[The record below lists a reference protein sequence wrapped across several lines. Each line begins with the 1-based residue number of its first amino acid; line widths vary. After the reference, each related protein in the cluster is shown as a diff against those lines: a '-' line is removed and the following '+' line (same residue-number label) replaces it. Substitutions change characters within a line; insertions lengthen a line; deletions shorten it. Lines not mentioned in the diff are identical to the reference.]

1 MRKIDRE
8 TVEVPSILYSDSVR
22 EARNTIANH
31 FNFSEQ
37 SRHSRR
43 APIARD
49 LFANMQVREH
59 LDRLFYGKCAF
70 CETEVADGAQ
80 AIEHFRPLGYASG
93 ISDRSTSPDHYAWFA
108 YEWKNLL
115 LACPT
120 CSQNKANLFPVTGP
134 RAPILCSLSEAN
146 KEEKYLLLDPT
157 MDEPWRHLD
166 FDIEG
171 RCIAKSKRGN
181 ITIQVFQLNRFAL
194 LSLRKEKISECIEA
208 IRILKYGTK
217 SEGRP
222 LQDLLTPGSKNSG
235 AAAIFARGF
244 ARYLAKRLKQPLPT
258 GLKIINYLEN
268 LVGLMPDAMLENS
281 ISEYSDPASRKNPAR
296 TQNRPILPV
305 EHAYPTLK
313 YLEKRH
319 QISDHSR
326 ITRIEVRNFKGISSL
341 SLSFRE
347 DQVDELSTPCMMII
361 GENST
366 GKSSL
371 LQGIALCLMGEK
383 KRDKLKLNP
392 EDFISRNSSD
402 WKLFANNDASIEI
415 FFESQESA
423 KLNINPLELKF
434 DGFFD
439 PSTVIL
445 AYGSRRFFT
454 EKSKNGTSIESIRT
468 MFFPLATISHPNS
481 WIAGLD
487 EEAFASVARAMR
499 EILALQ
505 YEDEVV
511 RDEDGRVFVVAH
523 GRRTPIDKLSDGY
536 LSLFAMAI
544 DIMREM
550 LNTWGS
556 LEIARGIVLIDEIET
571 HLHPRWKMQVVGA
584 LRKALPNVQ
593 FIATT
598 HDPLCLRG
606 MNDSEVVVLHRSEGN
621 AIKKL
626 ENLPPISGMR
636 AEQILTSDYFGL
648 ASTSDANFE
657 AQLNQLG
664 ALARTPRQQ
673 MDEKDRDVA
682 YKLEQDVRSRLF
694 IGDTATEQVL
704 NEAMMQYLLQRKN
717 PSTIDRQTLRQTAVA
732 DVLKALK
739 ESD

>member
-1 MRKIDRE
+1 MDR
-8 TVEVPSILYSDSVR
+8 I
-22 EARNTIANH
+22 
-31 FNFSEQ
+31 
-37 SRHSRR
+37 
-43 APIARD
+43 
-49 LFANMQVREH
+49 
-59 LDRLFYGKCAF
+59 FYGKCAF
-70 CETEVADGAQ
+70 CETKVADGAQ
-80 AIEHFRPLGYASG
+80 AIDHFRPLGYASG
-93 ISDRSTSPDHYAWFA
+93 IGDRSTSPDHYAWFA

-115 LACPT
+115 LCCPT
-120 CSQNKANLFPVTGP
+120 CTKNKANLFPVTGP
-134 RAPILCSLSEAN
+134 RAPILCSFGEAN
-146 KEEKYLLLDPT
+146 KEEKFLLLDPT
-157 MDEPWRHLD
+157 IDEPWRHLD
-166 FDIEG
+166 FDNEG
-171 RCIAKSKRGN
+171 YCIPKSKRGN
-181 ITIQVFQLNRFAL
+181 VTIQVFQLNRSEL
-194 LSLRKEKISECIEA
+194 LALRKEKITECVGA
-208 IRILKYGTK
+208 IRILKYGAK
-217 SEGRP
+217 LGARP
-222 LQDLLTPGSKNSG
+222 LQDLLTPGSENSG
-235 AAAIFARGF
+235 AAIIFTRGF
-244 ARYLAKRLKQPLPT
+244 ARYLAKKLHQPLPP
-258 GLKIINYLEN
+258 GIKIITYLDS
-268 LVGLMPDAMLENS
+268 LVGVIPDALLENS
-281 ISEYSDPASRKNPAR
+281 ISEYTDPIVRKNLTR
-296 TQNRPILPV
+296 VQNRPLVPV

-326 ITRIEVRNFKGISSL
+326 ITKIEVRNFKGISSL
-341 SLSFRE
+341 SLSFSE
-347 DQVDELSTPCMMII
+347 NQMGELSTPCMMII

-383 KRDKLKLNP
+383 KRTKLKLNP

-402 WKLFANNDASIEI
+402 WKLIGDSDASIEI
-415 FFESQESA
+415 FFESRESA
-423 KLNINPLELKF
+423 KLNINPLARKF
-434 DGFFD
+434 DGTFD

-445 AYGSRRFFT
+445 AYGARRFFT
-454 EKSKNGTSIESIRT
+454 EKSKSGTSIESIRT
-468 MFFPLATISHPNS
+468 MFFPLATISHPNT

-511 RDEDGRVFVVAH
+511 RDGDGRVFVFAH
-523 GRRTPIDKLSDGY
+523 GRQTPIDKLSDGY

-556 LEIARGIVLIDEIET
+556 LEVARGIVLIDEIET

-606 MNDSEVVVLHRSEGN
+606 MNDSEVIVLHRSEGN
-621 AIKKL
+621 TIKKL

-664 ALARTPRQQ
+664 VLARTPRRQ
-673 MDEKDRDVA
+673 MEEKDRDFA
-682 YKLEQDVRSRLF
+682 SKLEKDVRSRLS
-694 IGDTATEQVL
+694 IGDTAIEQIL
-704 NEAMMQYLLQRKN
+704 NEAMMHYLLERRDPGVVDRK
-717 PSTIDRQTLRQTAVA
+717 TLREAAVA